1 MNLVELTSGT
11 GEGKFYVNTDQVS
24 FLRTGKYSSGTE
36 IHFDKGNAM
45 LAAGSCDEVAKILMG
60 EKVKEEKPK
69 ATARKSSKKDG
80 DGLADVVNPEED
92 NGLKAASASVSAVKE
107 EENGKD
113 ASSK

>member
-11 GEGKFYVNTDQVS
+11 GEGKFYVNIDQVS

-45 LAAGSCDEVAKILMG
+45 LAAGPCDEVAKILMG

-69 ATARKSSKKDG
+69 ATTRKSSKKE
-80 DGLADVVNPEED
+80 DVVE
-92 NGLKAASASVSAVKE
+92 ASAATVSEPAVIVKE